1 MTLRAVVLGLLLAL
15 LISLSTYFNDWVIGQ
30 TQLIGNHL
38 PISIFGLAA
47 FLMLVVSPVLRLVG
61 KGLPFKAGEI
71 AIITA
76 LGLVACGWPGSNFYR
91 GFTTASA
98 LPAHWYKTKANWQS
112 ANVLSYV
119 PGASAELGQGH
130 VQDWKALLRALAGA
144 RASEA
149 PSPARQ
155 VWSLLDAKGQRNFS
169 DASSASSIDASKAA
183 ELTAALNQVLHQ
195 RALYSRAA
203 FAKVSL
209 PTEAQRLVETPPL
222 RLPDDQVVLRN
233 RLLLSAALPNVIL
246 PPPPGQGVLF
256 DHGRADPFALD
267 TLLQGRGKS
276 SPLGLREL
284 PWARWWPTILLW
296 GGAAMLLSIAA
307 LCMAL
312 IVHPQWSKR
321 ELLPY
326 PVARFIEEAAERKEG
341 AFLPKVAQS
350 KLFWL
355 GFVTMCVW
363 HLINGLH
370 AWFDAIPEIPRN
382 FDFWAMAAV
391 LPNAVRVWGSWGY
404 FGPTLYVSVVAFA
417 FFMSSSVS
425 FSLGIAQPLLFA
437 IGAFLLNYGIQL
449 DSGLIEGKPLNMLRF
464 GAFSAAM
471 LIIGYTGRTY
481 YASVLKSALG
491 GKAAGD
497 IPRYATWACRGLLLS
512 IVLAVAVIRS
522 AGLSLGLAAAF
533 VLLELVMFLG
543 MTRAVTET
551 GAFFIQASW
560 APVGVLTAL
569 FGFDA
574 IGPTAYVVLGVASVI
589 LFIDSREL
597 LMPFVSNA
605 LKLTDR
611 PGGAPPARIAPWMVL
626 VLITGF
632 FVAGAITLYFQYNKS
647 VIQAGNAW
655 GSENLP
661 ALAFDPLAQNIA
673 DAAARGTLATATSM
687 QGLGSFSL
695 VRSVDNAVLWLTLGL
710 VLALGSAV
718 ARLRLPWWPL
728 HPVAFMVWG
737 TYPIVMFGPSFLLG
751 WLVKAG
757 VIGTTGAKGYH
768 TLKPLMVGIIAGELL
783 SGLMWM
789 IVGATYYFVNQKAPV
804 MYNIFPG

>member
-47 FLMLVVSPVLRLVG
+47 FLMLVVSPLLRLAG
-61 KGLPFKAGEI
+61 KNLPFRAGEI
-71 AIITA
+71 AVITA

-130 VQDWKALLRALAGA
+130 IQDWKALTREVTRAEHSA
-144 RASEA
+144 AST
-149 PSPARQ
+149 PARQ
-155 VWSLLDAKGQRNFS
+155 IWTLLDSKGQRTFGE
-169 DASSASSIDASKAA
+169 ASASSIDASRAA

-195 RALYSRAA
+195 RAFYSRAA
-203 FAKVSL
+203 FSKVSL
-209 PTEAQRLVETPPL
+209 PAEATRLVDIPAQKLSDE
-222 RLPDDQVVLRN
+222 DVVLRN
-233 RLLLSAALPNVIL
+233 RLLLSAALPGIVL
-246 PPPPGQGVLF
+246 PPPVGQGVLF

-276 SPLGLREL
+276 SALGLRDL
-284 PWARWWPTILLW
+284 PWSRWWPTILLW
-296 GGAAMLLSIAA
+296 GGAAMLLSFAA

-326 PVARFIEEAAERKEG
+326 PVARFIEEAAERTEG
-341 AFLPKVAQS
+341 SLLPKVAQS

-355 GFVTMCVW
+355 GFITMCSW
-363 HLINGLH
+363 HLVNGLH
-370 AWFDAIPEIPRN
+370 AWFEFIPEIPRN
-382 FDFWAMAAV
+382 FDFWALAAV
-391 LPNAVRVWGSWGY
+391 FPNAVRVWGQWGW
-404 FGPTLYVSVVAFA
+404 FGPTLYVSVIAFS
-417 FFMSSSVS
+417 FFLSSSVS
-425 FSLGIAQPLLFA
+425 FSLGIAQPLLFM

-449 DSGLIEGKPLNMLRF
+449 ESGLIEGKPLNMLRF
-464 GAFSAAM
+464 GAFTAAV
-471 LIIGYTGRTY
+471 LIIAYTGRSY

-491 GKAAGD
+491 AKPSSD
-497 IPRYATWACRGLLLS
+497 TPRYATWACRGLILS

-522 AGLSLGLAAAF
+522 AGLSLGLATAF

-560 APVGVLTAL
+560 APVGVITAL

-597 LMPFVSNA
+597 LMPFISNA

-611 PGGAPPARIAPWMVL
+611 SDGASPSRIAPWIVL
-626 VLITGF
+626 VLVGGF
-632 FVAGAITLYFQYNKS
+632 FVAGAVTLYLQYNKS

-661 ALAFDPLAQNIA
+661 QLAFDPLAQNIA
-673 DAAARGTLATATSM
+673 DAAARGTLGTATALH
-687 QGLGSFSL
+687 GLGGFSL
-695 VRSVDNAVLWLTLGL
+695 MRSADNAVLWLSIGL
-710 VLALGSAV
+710 VLALGAAF

-783 SGLMWM
+783 SGLVWM